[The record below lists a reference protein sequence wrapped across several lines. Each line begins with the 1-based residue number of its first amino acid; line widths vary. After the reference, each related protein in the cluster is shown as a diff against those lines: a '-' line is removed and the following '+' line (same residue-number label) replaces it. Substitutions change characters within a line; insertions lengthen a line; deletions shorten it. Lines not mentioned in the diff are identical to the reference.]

1 MKDKAL
7 NWWTTLSFEEQ
18 FYKVIELAKNCDHP
32 HRMKQE
38 DIEQV
43 YKDFNVL

>member
-7 NWWTTLSFEEQ
+7 DWWNTLSFEDQ
-18 FYKVIELAKNCDHP
+18 FYKVIEFAKNCEHP
-32 HRMKQE
+32 HRMTPK

-43 YKDFNVL
+43 YKDFYVL